1 MAKLKIS
8 YTKILTA
15 IILLV
20 FIIFLNN
27 LITNTNENTK
37 IDIYS
42 PENISES
49 WILENKNISLPY
61 SYNGKKYKEI
71 VLCNTIPDNIQDGD
85 VLSFI
90 ANYSINEI
98 YIDNQLIYTYGN
110 ADMSIFGHMVGNIR
124 CIVD

>member
-42 PENISES
+42 PENVSES
-49 WILENKNISLPY
+49 WALEDKNISLPY
-61 SYNGKKYKEI
+61 SYNGKKSKEI

-98 YIDNQLIYTYGN
+98 YID
-110 ADMSIFGHMVGNIR
+110 
-124 CIVD
+124 